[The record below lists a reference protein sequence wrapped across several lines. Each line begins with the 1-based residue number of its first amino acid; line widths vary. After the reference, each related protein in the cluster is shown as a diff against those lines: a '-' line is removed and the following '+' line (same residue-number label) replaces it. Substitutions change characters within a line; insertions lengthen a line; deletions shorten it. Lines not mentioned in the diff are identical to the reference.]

1 MWKLIFLAWLLYAVA
16 FNLALVRKPP
26 RAAQKLLIRPKP
38 AGPMRLLVIGATG
51 GTGREL
57 VQQALAQG
65 HHVTALVRT
74 PAKVAL
80 THPHLRVLRGDV
92 LDQASVETA
101 MLGQDAVL
109 SALGHTIFYKPTT
122 ILSQGTRNI
131 MRAMKSCDVRR
142 FVCESSLGVGDTVWR
157 LGLFAS
163 LLFVPLVLPF
173 YLRDRLRQEEL
184 ITRSKSEWIIVR
196 PSVLTNGP
204 FTGRYRSGLQVGNY
218 FLGNRISRAD
228 VADFML
234 KQLYDD
240 TCVGTAV
247 GLV

>member
-1 MWKLIFLAWLLYAVA
+1 MWKFILAGWLLYAVV
-16 FNLALVRKPP
+16 FNLALIRKAS
-26 RAAQKLLIRPKP
+26 RAAQKPSVRPKLL
-38 AGPMRLLVIGATG
+38 GPMRLLIIGATG
-51 GTGREL
+51 GTGKQL

-65 HHVTALVRT
+65 HHVTAMVRT
-74 PAKVAL
+74 PAKVET
-80 THPHLRVLRGDV
+80 THPRLQVLRGDV
-92 LDQASVETA
+92 LDQASLETA

-109 SALGHTIFYKPTT
+109 SALGHTFFYKPTT
-122 ILSQGTRNI
+122 ILSEGTRNI

-157 LGLFAS
+157 LGLLPS
-163 LLFVPLVLPF
+163 LLFVPGVLPF

-204 FTGRYRSGLQVGNY
+204 ATGRYRHGLQIGNY
-218 FLGNRISRAD
+218 LLGNRVSRAD

-234 KQLYDD
+234 KQLRDD
-240 TCVGTAV
+240 TYLGTAV
-247 GLV
+247 GIV

>member
-1 MWKLIFLAWLLYAVA
+1 MWKVILLAWLLYAILY
-16 FNLALVRKPP
+16 NLALIRKAP
-26 RAAQKLLIRPKP
+26 RAAQKSPVRPMP
-38 AGPMRLLVIGATG
+38 PGPLRLLVIGATG
-51 GTGREL
+51 GTGKQL
-57 VQQALAQG
+57 TQQALAQG

-74 PAKVAL
+74 PAKVET
-80 THPHLRVLRGDV
+80 THPRLRVLRGDV
-92 LDQASVETA
+92 LDEASLETA

-122 ILSQGTRNI
+122 ILSEGTHNI

-142 FVCESSLGVGDTVWR
+142 FVCESSLGVADTVWR
-157 LGLFAS
+157 LGLLAS

-196 PSVLTNGP
+196 PSLLTNGP
-204 FTGRYRSGLQVGNY
+204 LTGKYRHGLQVGNY
-218 FLGNRISRAD
+218 LLGNRVSRAD

-234 KQLYDD
+234 KQLRDD
-240 TCVGTAV
+240 TYLGTAV
-247 GLV
+247 GII